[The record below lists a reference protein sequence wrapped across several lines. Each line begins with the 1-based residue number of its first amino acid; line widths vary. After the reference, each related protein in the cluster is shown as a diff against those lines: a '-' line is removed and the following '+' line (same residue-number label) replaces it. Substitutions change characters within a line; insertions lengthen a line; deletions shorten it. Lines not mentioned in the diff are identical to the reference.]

1 MTPEVS
7 RRAYLRPFTGAEEI
21 KLFTKM
27 DLAKRGAEVVIMSL
41 GPQDTLTVLG
51 FSNKVY
57 RRLPATPMDDAGKRK
72 AIEEVKKID
81 ENGCTALWDGLHAG
95 LVALEETAASTP
107 ASANAPL
114 RHRACIILTDGQ
126 PQPSP
131 PEGEVAALKKYLD
144 AKNTLGACKLIT
156 IGFGYD
162 VNSKLLVDLAN
173 TQGDGFGN
181 EFIFIPDGTMLLTSF
196 VNMIANLQST
206 CAYRA
211 VLRLLPP
218 APTGQANVV
227 AALETAF
234 TGVSITPDVTPG
246 NGISIPSLVTVMGEA
261 PFKYLSTT
269 SGIGLEVDFG
279 DVLFGQERI
288 VVLKEKSPGSA
299 AAWKTWGLSVDYRPV
314 GVTSK
319 PTPSAPIIANDPA
332 TVTRELYRGM
342 AITAIHQAMRMASV
356 DLALGQKHVKDCV
369 LATMAAQ
376 VSPPLF
382 PPPLIITIMTLTPPP
397 PLPLLAGCWLPQPP
411 PYPRGPPWSGL

>member
-1 MTPEVS
+1 
-7 RRAYLRPFTGAEEI
+7 
-21 KLFTKM
+21 M

-41 GPQDTLTVLG
+41 GDQDTLTVLG

-57 RRLPATPMDDAGKRK
+57 RRLPATPMTEAGKRR

-95 LVALEETAASTP
+95 LAALEEAAAVP
-107 ASANAPL
+107 PVANAPL

-144 AKNTLGACKLIT
+144 VKNAMGACKLVT

-218 APTGQANVV
+218 AAANSDASRSIGNFTSFGSQATDVA

-234 TGVSITPDVTPG
+234 TGVSITPDQTPG
-246 NGISIPSLVTVMGEA
+246 NGISIPSLVTVTGEA
-261 PFKYLSTT
+261 TFKYLSTN

-279 DVLFGQERI
+279 DVIYGQERI

-299 AAWKTWGLSVDYRPV
+299 AAWKTWGLIADYRPV
-314 GVTSK
+314 GLTPK
-319 PTPSAPIIANDPA
+319 PTPSVPLIAADSA
-332 TVTRELYRGM
+332 TVSRELYRGM

-369 LATMAAQ
+369 LATMTAQ
-376 VSPPLF
+376 VNHSFTLTFPPLRHLC
-382 PPPLIITIMTLTPPP
+382 PPFLVFRTLAPSTPT
-397 PLPLLAGCWLPQPP
+397 
-411 PYPRGPPWSGL
+411 RS